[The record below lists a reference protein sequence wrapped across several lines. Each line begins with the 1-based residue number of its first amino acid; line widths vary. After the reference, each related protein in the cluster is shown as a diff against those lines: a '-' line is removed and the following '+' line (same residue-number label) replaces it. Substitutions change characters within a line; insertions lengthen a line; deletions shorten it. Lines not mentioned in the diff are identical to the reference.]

1 MVTGLVMG
9 SADALA
15 NPAATSAAAN
25 AARCII
31 FPHYYFI
38 CNRRLLN
45 AHHVDQLVLR
55 KSAGDMSQ
63 KTAPR
68 NITLDIRGA
77 EIESI

>member
-1 MVTGLVMG
+1 MG

-15 NPAATSAAAN
+15 INPAATRATAN

-31 FPHYYFI
+31 FPRYYFI

-45 AHHVDQLVLR
+45 ARRIDQLVLPQ
-55 KSAGDMSQ
+55 SAVDMSQ

-68 NITLDIRGA
+68 NIAEDIRGA